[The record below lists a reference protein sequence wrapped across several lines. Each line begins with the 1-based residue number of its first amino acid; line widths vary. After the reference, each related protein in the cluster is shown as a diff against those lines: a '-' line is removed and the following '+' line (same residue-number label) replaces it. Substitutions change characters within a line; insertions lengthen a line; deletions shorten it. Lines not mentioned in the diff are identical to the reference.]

1 MSIRILF
8 LTHKAPST
16 TTAACL
22 AHLFI
27 HADIQT
33 AAGTVT
39 CRYPAWAA
47 GTVTTSTPQDSGV
60 YLLALALLTDKHL
73 TWTPLPPKP
82 LLPGH

>member
-1 MSIRILF
+1 MSIHIIF

-39 CRYPAWAA
+39 
-47 GTVTTSTPQDSGV
+47 TSTPQDSRV